1 MAAKSDGGNA
11 SIALEVY
18 PTPCGTRNCSMSNF
32 GTYFIPGDP
41 WECNWPDELRI
52 VLYALLLIWLF
63 LGVAIIANVFMEG
76 IEEVTSATKTTKDGR
91 KVRVWNPTVANLSLM
106 ALGSSAPEIILN
118 VIEVVGAIG
127 KGVGT
132 GLVVGDAPGFG
143 QGLKMEGSLGPGT
156 IVGSASFNLLVIIG
170 ICSISIPRGQLRKI
184 DEMPAYVFTAFC
196 AVRRRPHPTASRRR
210 RAPPPDEPPPARAP
224 PAADA
229 APPLPQVGVYVWLV
243 FVLMG
248 TRG

>member
-170 ICSISIPRGQLRKI
+170 FCTISIPRGHCARSTSPAAPSPLLR
-184 DEMPAYVFTAFC
+184 C
-196 AVRRRPHPTASRRR
+196 AVARTRQRAAAAARRPTSCRS
-210 RAPPPDEPPPARAP
+210 PARLLLTP
-224 PAADA
+224 RHPAGRR
-229 APPLPQVGVYVWLV
+229 LRLSCWPQ
-243 FVLMG
+243 
-248 TRG
+248 